1 MAVSAV
7 NSLSLRIYY
16 NPYKS
21 VASGSTRKNA
31 SIGTMSFADASA
43 LRNAVRRLQD
53 FNFEAD
59 STEALTQE
67 KLQAFTDTVNNTLAS
82 ATKYG
87 TTDHS
92 VKNAATKIKDLN
104 KEVASE
110 LKKIGITVE
119 KDGTLSLYENASKL
133 YSNKKINSFFSKDS
147 KYLNDLYNAAKRITR
162 KVDVRI

>member
-53 FNFEAD
+53 YNFED

-67 KLQAFTDTVNNTLAS
+67 KLQAFTDTINKTLAS
-82 ATKYG
+82 ASKYG
-87 TTDHS
+87 TNDHS
-92 VKNAATKIKDLN
+92 VKNAANKIKDLN
-104 KEVASE
+104 KEAASE
-110 LKKIGITVE
+110 LKKIGISVE
-119 KDGTLSLYENASKL
+119 KDGSLSLYENASKL
-133 YSNKKINSFFSKDS
+133 YSDKKINSFFSKDS

>member
-53 FNFEAD
+53 YNFED

-67 KLQAFTDTVNNTLAS
+67 KLQAFTDTINNTLAS
-82 ATKYG
+82 ASKYG
-87 TTDHS
+87 TNDHS
-92 VKNAATKIKDLN
+92 VKNAANKIKDLN
-104 KEVASE
+104 KEAASE

-119 KDGTLSLYENASKL
+119 KDGSLSLYENASKL
-133 YSNKKINSFFSKDS
+133 YSDKKINSFFSKDS